1 MDFQVLNKSPTA
13 IALLGAI
20 FYAVYFLV
28 KTYLN
33 YRVSLSTCILENTTP
48 EKMFLQEETNF
59 GLRHGCEPIPQLPN
73 SWPLGIDWIHKIFQK
88 DAEGH
93 LLQFFSSVADDYVP
107 RNMVSQMFLLGPRA
121 YHVMDPVNVEA
132 ILSTNFHDYGFGMR
146 RQVFAP
152 LLGDGIFTQEGAA
165 WKHSRELL
173 RGQFVRTQSLDGFRE
188 HVDNLIT
195 RLPTKGV
202 VDLQPLFFSLTLDT
216 TTALL
221 LGQSCYSLKVN
232 NDSGIDASDF
242 AKSFD
247 AAQKGLAV
255 RFRLAPLHFLY
266 NPPHFRQAC
275 GVVHR
280 FVDNYI
286 RDHSRQKKTKNPARP
301 SSFVDQLEKETSDQ
315 VALRDQLLN
324 ILLAGRDTTACC
336 LSWTVRLVA
345 QHPRVMERLRAEVTS
360 VMGTE
365 PDATPTRDQ
374 LRKMNFLSHV
384 IKESLRLCPPVPMN
398 NRTALKTTVLPR
410 GGGPDGKA
418 PVLVRRG
425 EVVSFGQYVIARR
438 KNLWGPNADDFIPE
452 RWEGHETGNPFGY
465 AYYPFH
471 GGPRT
476 CLGQDFATME
486 VAYTIVRLLKV
497 FPKIALPAGEHYEN
511 VGTETQRVTLVLSS
525 ADGCRV
531 ELDQAC

>member
-1 MDFQVLNKSPTA
+1 M
-13 IALLGAI
+13 
-20 FYAVYFLV
+20 
-28 KTYLN
+28 
-33 YRVSLSTCILENTTP
+33 
-48 EKMFLQEETNF
+48 
-59 GLRHGCEPIPQLPN
+59 
-73 SWPLGIDWIHKIFQK
+73 FQK

-93 LLQFFSSVADDYVP
+93 LLQFFSSVADDHAP

-132 ILSTNFHDYGFGMR
+132 ILSTNFHDYGFGLR

-152 LLGDGIFTQEGAA
+152 LFGDGIFTQEGAA

-173 RGQFVRTQSLDGFRE
+173 RGQFARTQYQNLEGFRE
-188 HVDNLIT
+188 HVDNLIS

-221 LGQSCYSLKVN
+221 LGRSCYSLQVDGN
-232 NDSGIDASDF
+232 GGTVASDF

-266 NPPHFRQAC
+266 NPPHFRKAC
-275 GVVHR
+275 GVVHH
-280 FVDNYI
+280 FVDGYI
-286 RDHSRQKKTKNPARP
+286 QDYSLEKKAKGSAMPD
-301 SSFVDQLEKETSDQ
+301 SFVDQLEKETADH

-336 LSWTVRLVA
+336 LSWTVRLIVR
-345 QHPRVMERLRAEVTS
+345 HPRVMHRLRAEIKS
-360 VMGTE
+360 VLGTE
-365 PDATPTRDQ
+365 TDANITREQ
-374 LRKMNFLSHV
+374 LRKMAFLFQV
-384 IKESLRLCPPVPMN
+384 IKESLRVCPPVPMN
-398 NRTALKTTVLPR
+398 NRTALKTTMLPR
-410 GGGPDGKA
+410 GGGVEGKA

-425 EVVSFGQYVIARR
+425 ELVSFGQYVIARR
-438 KNLWGPNADDFIPE
+438 KNLWGPDADDFIPE

-471 GGPRT
+471 SGPRT

-486 VAYTIVRLLKV
+486 VAYTIVRLLQA
-497 FPKIALPAGEHYEN
+497 FPHIALPAGENNES
-511 VGTETQRVTLVLSS
+511 VGNERQRVTLVLSS
-525 ADGCRV
+525 ANGCLV
-531 ELDQAC
+531 ELDGAR